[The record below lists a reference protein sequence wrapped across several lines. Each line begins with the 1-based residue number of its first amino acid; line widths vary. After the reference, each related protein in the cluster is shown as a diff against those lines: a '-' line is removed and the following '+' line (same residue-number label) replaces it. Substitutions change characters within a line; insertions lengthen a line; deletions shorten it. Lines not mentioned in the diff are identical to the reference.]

1 MSNSMKLVIFILSL
15 FVFIIGSTIINMIL
29 AGIPATQSE
38 TGLLPVISGY
48 FNIMFS
54 TMLLY
59 LTQGYFRII
68 YTRKV
73 MNKLGSY
80 NVIGKYP
87 IAPFR
92 IVDRIIIYVFASLS
106 IIFPLFN
113 GETLKQY
120 TAWGIALLI
129 IFIIITEIL
138 FKFFH
143 KTMKILVTDKGIA
156 IIGFDPRLELPINA
170 NYPNGSGF
178 YTFDRIEG
186 FRYMKK
192 KLVLY
197 QTYDLGTITIN
208 APEDDIKRI
217 KGLLLKN
224 HVPESRLNK

>member
-1 MSNSMKLVIFILSL
+1 
-15 FVFIIGSTIINMIL
+15 MIL
-29 AGIPATQSE
+29 GGIPATQNE
-38 TGLLPVISGY
+38 TGLLPVIAGY

-59 LTQGYFRII
+59 LSQGFFRII

-80 NVIGKYP
+80 NIIGKYSV
-87 IAPFR
+87 APFR
-92 IVDRIIIYVFASLS
+92 AVDRIIIYVFASLS
-106 IIFPLFN
+106 VIFPLFN
-113 GETLKQY
+113 DETLKQY
-120 TAWGIALLI
+120 TSWGIALLV

-138 FKFFH
+138 FKFFQ

-156 IIGFDPRLELPINA
+156 ITGFDPRLELPINA

-208 APEDDIKRI
+208 ASEDDIKKI
-217 KGLLLKN
+217 KGLLLQN
-224 HVPESRLNK
+224 HVPESKVNK